1 MYVYYRWY
9 RSPELL
15 FGARNYGTGVDMWA
29 TGCILAELL
38 LRVSQCSKYLLA
50 RWPTASN
57 FSVGPVTLKTCWS
70 GGLVTFFKHFFPS
83 HHTYCRLSQVY
94 GLLVLTCT
102 FDPKQQQPNL
112 FSTKKNYPADKISDM
127 APLDFTVPGL
137 YQRNRQKDRVSGT
150 QAAEV
155 KGWMLELAEKG

>member
-1 MYVYYRWY
+1 MSEQRIITVFEIPAGPLAHRQQLFSRACNFENLLVRW
-9 RSPELL
+9 
-15 FGARNYGTGVDMWA
+15 
-29 TGCILAELL
+29 
-38 LRVSQCSKYLLA
+38 
-50 RWPTASN
+50 ASN
-57 FSVGPVTLKTCWS
+57 F
-70 GGLVTFFKHFFPS
+70 FQAFFPS

-94 GLLVLTCT
+94 GLLVLTDT
-102 FDPKQQQPNL
+102 FDRKQQQPNL

-155 KGWMLELAEKG
+155 KGWMPQLAEKG